1 MEFLRPA
8 PTTESFLISAGE
20 ASGDTYGAQLI
31 HALRRLVPRL
41 SFFGMGGPQMQAAGC
56 DLVVHANK
64 VAVVG
69 LVEVLKH
76 LPQIYS
82 EFRSLMDYVR
92 SNVPTAAVLIDFP
105 DFNLRLARKLH
116 QMGIP
121 VFYFVSPQVWA
132 WRSSRIKQIQKY
144 VQRMIVIFPFERDF
158 YKKHGVTVSYVGH
171 PLAYSPDPE
180 VTREEFATQYKLASS
195 KRWIALMP
203 GSRKKEVQL
212 NLPAMV
218 EAARL
223 LGRQYE
229 YVLPLA
235 STLQQEKYASD
246 SPSRFWNWLSVTLHS
261 AGVNVTLT
269 DDSRSTLRL
278 SAAAVIASGTAT
290 VEAALLGT
298 PFVVVYRLSPL
309 TWFLGRRLVKLDT
322 FAMPNLVAGKRV
334 VKELIQHDFTPQNV
348 AHELKTIIPEG
359 SRRRQMIHD
368 LAQVREQLRE
378 SATAEQPAQ
387 RAAQEILRA
396 LGGFL

>member
-269 DDSRSTLRL
+269 DDSRSTVRH